1 MNLEAWIAVAVVA
14 LVIALLV
21 FTRFAADVVL
31 VAGVT
36 LLLVSGVLSP
46 AEALAGLSNE
56 GMATVAVLY
65 VVAAG
70 LRETGAV
77 AWLVQGVLGRPRSL
91 FNAQLR
97 LMTPVAAASGFMN
110 NTPVVAM
117 FLPAVIDWAR
127 QNRLP
132 VSRLLIPLSYASI
145 LGGTCTLIGTSTNL
159 VVNGLLTSHAGLPG
173 LGMFDITR
181 VGLPAALIGIA
192 YLMLLG
198 RWLLPDRRPVMDPQD
213 DPRRYTV
220 EMLVQSSS
228 PLAGKSVEEAGLR
241 HLPGMYL
248 VEIERDG
255 EVIPAI
261 APHQR
266 LKGGDRLVFAGIL
279 DSVVDL
285 QRFRGLVPATD
296 QVFKLDVPRP
306 ERSLVE
312 AVVSDSG
319 PLVGKSIREGRFR
332 NLYNAAVIAVARNG
346 ERVQKKIGDIVLRP
360 GDTLLLE
367 ADPSFVERQRNSRDF
382 FLVSRLENS
391 HPLRHERAVTAL
403 LILAAMVVAVS
414 AGWVSMLQ
422 GALVAAGFMLVT
434 RCVTGGAARAA
445 VDWQVLIAIAAS
457 FGLGSAL
464 EKTGA
469 AQHIAEQLIALAQG
483 SPWGTL
489 AVVYLVTMLFTE
501 LITNNAAAVL
511 VFPIALS
518 TSQSL
523 GVNFL
528 PFAITIM
535 MAASASFSTPIGYQ
549 CNLMVY
555 GPGGYRF
562 TDYFRVG
569 IPLNFLMAAVTIVIV
584 PLVWGF

>member
-1 MNLEAWIAVAVVA
+1 MNVDAWIAVAVVG
-14 LVIALLV
+14 LVIALLA

-36 LLLVSGVLSP
+36 LLLVSGVLTP
-46 AEALAGLSNE
+46 GEALAGLSNE

-77 AWLVQGVLGRPRSL
+77 AWLVQGVLGRPRNL

-132 VSRLLIPLSYASI
+132 ISKLLIPLSYASI

-159 VVNGLLTSHAGLPG
+159 VVNGLLISHAGLPG

-181 VGLPAALIGIA
+181 VGLPAALVGMA
-192 YLMLLG
+192 YLVLFG

-220 EMLVQSSS
+220 EMLVQPSS
-228 PLAGKSVEEAGLR
+228 PLVGKSVEEAGLR
-241 HLPGMYL
+241 HLPGMFL

-261 APHQR
+261 APHHR
-266 LKGGDRLVFAGIL
+266 LKAHDRLVFAGIL

-296 QVFKLDVPRP
+296 QVFKLGVPRP

-391 HPLRHERAVTAL
+391 HPLRQEQAVTAL
-403 LILAAMVVAVS
+403 AILAAMVVVVS
-414 AGWVSMLQ
+414 VGWVSMLQ
-422 GALVAAGFMLVT
+422 GALVAAGLMLLT

-464 EKTGA
+464 EQTGA

-483 SPWGTL
+483 SPWATL

-518 TSQSL
+518 TSQNL
-523 GVNFL
+523 GVSFL
-528 PFAITIM
+528 PFAIAIM

-562 TDYFRVG
+562 SDYFRVG
-569 IPLNFLMAAVTIVIV
+569 IPLNFLIAAVTLVIV

>member
-1 MNLEAWIAVAVVA
+1 MNLEAWIAVTVVA
-14 LVIALLV
+14 LVIGLLA

-46 AEALAGLSNE
+46 GEALAGLSNE

-77 AWLVQGVLGRPRSL
+77 AWLVQGVLGRPRNL
-91 FNAQLR
+91 LNAQLR
-97 LMTPVAAASGFMN
+97 LMAPVAAASGFMN

-132 VSRLLIPLSYASI
+132 VSKLLIPLSYASI

-173 LGMFDITR
+173 LGMFDISR
-181 VGLPAALIGIA
+181 VGLPAAFIGIA
-192 YLMLLG
+192 YLLLLG

-220 EMLVQSSS
+220 EMLVQSAS
-228 PLAGKSVEEAGLR
+228 PLVGKSVEEAGLR

-255 EVIPAI
+255 EVFPAI

-266 LKGGDRLVFAGIL
+266 LKADDRLVFAGIL

-296 QVFKLDVPRP
+296 QVFKLGVPRP

-332 NLYNAAVIAVARNG
+332 NVYNAAVIAVARNG

-382 FLVSRLENS
+382 FLVSRLENT
-391 HPLRHERAVTAL
+391 HPLRHERALAAMA
-403 LILAAMVVAVS
+403 ILAAMVVAVS
-414 AGWVSMLQ
+414 VGRVSMLQ
-422 GALVAAGFMLVT
+422 GALVAAGLMLVT

-445 VDWQVLIAIAAS
+445 VDWQVLITIAAS

-469 AQHIAEQLIALAQG
+469 AQHIAENLIALAQG

-518 TSQSL
+518 TSASL
-523 GVNFL
+523 GVSFM
-528 PFAITIM
+528 PFAIAIM

-569 IPLNFLMAAVTIVIV
+569 IPLNLLMAAVSLAIV
-584 PLVWGF
+584 PLVWKF